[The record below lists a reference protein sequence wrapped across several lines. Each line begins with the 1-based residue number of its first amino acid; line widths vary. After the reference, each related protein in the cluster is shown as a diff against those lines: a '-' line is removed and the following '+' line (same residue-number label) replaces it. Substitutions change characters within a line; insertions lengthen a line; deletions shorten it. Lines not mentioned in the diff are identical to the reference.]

1 MGLRFTEVGGKPV
14 GHTHTHRDGRTTPK
28 HNASGSI
35 YWIHEGTK
43 RTYAYIVKCS
53 GVTRVNKGET
63 AATRLICVLNLHVV
77 FWFCL
82 FAIILVLY
90 FSQSVIYLWRNWS
103 LISFC
108 LHLFLEFCIAV
119 VFVLLR
125 FSVNKDLYNSVYA
138 YSISEYFKALGCDA
152 C

>member
-35 YWIHEGTK
+35 YWIRGGIK

-77 FWFCL
+77 FLIL
-82 FAIILVLY
+82 FICNHI
-90 FSQSVIYLWRNWS
+90 S
-103 LISFC
+103 LI
-108 LHLFLEFCIAV
+108 LQPKRHLLVTELVAD
-119 VFVLLR
+119 FVL
-125 FSVNKDLYNSVYA
+125 FTFIFGILYRCGFRVATGSR
-138 YSISEYFKALGCDA
+138 
-152 C
+152 